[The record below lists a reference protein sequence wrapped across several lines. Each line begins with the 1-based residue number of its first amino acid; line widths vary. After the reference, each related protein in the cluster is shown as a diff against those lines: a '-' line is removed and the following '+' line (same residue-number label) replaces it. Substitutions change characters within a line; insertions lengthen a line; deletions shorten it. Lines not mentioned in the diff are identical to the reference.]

1 MVNHFLH
8 HCRSFVS
15 RQLEMRHLSRLGE
28 EIDLARFM
36 EDNAYREDTVLG
48 LALVGTRKVKI

>member
-1 MVNHFLH
+1 
-8 HCRSFVS
+8 
-15 RQLEMRHLSRLGE
+15 MRHLSRLGE